1 MESVWKDI
9 ELADKRAAIY
19 HNMYRMLDAGL
30 DILKTFKT
38 LNQGLT
44 GSYKRSWGQIEL
56 SVKAGASISDA
67 MKEQGG
73 AFDNFDILMIN
84 AAERSGN
91 LAEACALIAKWYEFR
106 HRIISKI
113 KSGLI
118 FPFFILNIAAFV
130 IPVTYIVPGL
140 VAGEA
145 ILGKYFGMVCGIL
158 LIFYIPAMFILAI
171 MYLGK
176 KFPVFRYVLDY
187 AVLWIPAFGKG
198 IFNLSLSRYS
208 RSFYMLSSAGLG
220 AIETAET
227 ACELTGNSFVK
238 SLLQGGVKAV
248 RAGNNASEGFIAE
261 QLPTEFID
269 LWHVGEESGTIDKV
283 ASKLADIAA
292 DRAEFW
298 FETFANWLPKVVYAC
313 VCVMM
318 IIMVLKGYGKVYGG
332 LGAGY

>member
-1 MESVWKDI
+1 M
-9 ELADKRAAIY
+9 ADKRAAIY

-30 DILKTFKT
+30 DILKAFKT

-44 GSYKRSWGQIEL
+44 GSYKRSWEQIEL
-56 SVKAGASISDA
+56 SVKAGASIADA
-67 MKEQGG
+67 MKEQSG

-91 LAEACALIAKWYEFR
+91 LAEACALLAKWYEFR
-106 HRIISKI
+106 HRIVTKI
-113 KSGLI
+113 GSGLI
-118 FPFFILNIAAFV
+118 FPFFILNIAAFI
-130 IPVTYIVPGL
+130 IPVPGIVPGL

-145 ILGKYFGMVCGIL
+145 ILGKYFGMVWTIL
-158 LIFYIPAMFILAI
+158 SLYYIPAIFILAI

-176 KFPVFRYVLDY
+176 KIPILRYALDRV
-187 AVLWIPAFGKG
+187 VLWIPAFGKG
-198 IFNLSLSRYS
+198 IFYLSLSRYC

-261 QLPTEFID
+261 QLPTEFMD
-269 LWHVGEESGTIDKV
+269 LWRVGEESGSMDKV
-283 ASKLADIAA
+283 TSKLADIAA

-298 FETFANWLPKVVYAC
+298 FETFANWLPKVIYWC
-313 VCVMM
+313 VCIM
-318 IIMVLKGYGKVYGG
+318 IIIMIFKGFGKIYGG